1 MGSHALHPLL
11 AAKARITTLHQHDGT
26 LYAGCADGSVRYYDG
41 AELKASYQLSRRQID
56 ALAVLP
62 VSGLLVVLA
71 GKPFL
76 VKADPDQTVSLYKL
90 DHPSRAKVL
99 TQARYAQAF
108 AATTYMA
115 PGKPSEGSATAAKT
129 RRDLLVVG
137 CSKKVVVYGAGARL
151 GEAWEL
157 TLPHTPRAVIF
168 PAPVYADLPGA
179 VHLLYSPSAS
189 TLLHIKASPAANRLS
204 ATDLPMTGYPASR
217 DGTRPAVPDSGW
229 GRLGGFMRGAAL
241 PVGTRTVGGEVALV
255 RDDLGVFFSSEGNFT
270 RDESLH
276 WPTVP
281 EALAFSNPFLYSVL
295 PAAAAVAGQPA
306 SLPTIQVHLAPTLTL
321 RDTITFPAPTTGSLS
336 VAAVNVGATSTDGR
350 KSSKLLLVSTPTDRT
365 LALEGSTIWEVRG
378 TDIGEQV
385 DELVREGRVMDAI
398 GLVEAVGDTGLEET
412 QRLPRLRIL
421 NALAQFARG
430 EYQPALETFT
440 VFNVNPAKV
449 IALYPRTAI
458 SGNLAVPRE
467 EWMKLFGAVEG
478 ARLEPEV
485 LPVIASPKPSVIRN
499 AHLALA
505 RKKSNDTIAS
515 VASTSREHPDS
526 PPKIM
531 SPPPMDDET
540 LPRKAVD
547 ELIYYLSD
555 RRQKLGGAIPAL
567 KDPLP
572 AEADLPSLS
581 EVHAAMIH
589 DLPDGPLIDLDPE
602 QLLRTAQVVY
612 TSLLKVYLVARPSLV
627 GSLCRIENWV
637 DVAEVEPL
645 LREKGRID
653 DLRDLYMQKGMH
665 DKALGMLLEQA
676 KEEDDPLDR
685 YPPTVRYLEKL
696 GPKHLQLI
704 FDSSRWIFEEDPGRG
719 LQIFTAD
726 EPEVD
731 ALPRDKVVAFLE
743 EVDWKGGITYL
754 EHVFEL
760 GDTSPELHDKL
771 VELYLRRLKSA
782 TGSERDEALKTLL
795 AFLNDSTHYR
805 PYRLLSKLPVQ
816 NAPEAQAVLLGRLG
830 KHDEALRLYIYTLKD
845 YAAAEAYCARVHAK
859 EPERGL
865 FLHLLRLYLRPVKE
879 EVLVA
884 PALALV
890 ARHGKRMDARAVL
903 DLLPPLVPVKEL
915 HDFFL
920 RTLGDERARR
930 NEHRITRGLLAA
942 RKAQAERLVVGLE
955 VKRVRVTDQRIC
967 PQCQKRLGQSAIA
980 VHAPRGE
987 VTHLHCKDLFSERL
1001 ARARA

>member
-1 MGSHALHPLL
+1 MGSHALHPLITG
-11 AAKARITTLHQHDGT
+11 AKVRITALHQHDGT
-26 LYAGCADGSVRYYDG
+26 LYVGCADGSVRYYDG
-41 AELKASYQLSRRQID
+41 VMVLKATHQLSRRQID

-62 VSGLLVVLA
+62 VSGQLAVLS
-71 GKPFL
+71 
-76 VKADPDQTVSLYKL
+76 DQTVSLHKL
-90 DHPSRAKVL
+90 DNPATKGNTKAL
-99 TQARYAQAF
+99 IQARYAQAL

-115 PGKPSEGSATAAKT
+115 PGTPSEGDSTPSKVK
-129 RRDLLVVG
+129 RDLLVVG
-137 CSKKVVVYGAGARL
+137 CSKKVVVYGAGTRL

-157 TLPHTPRAVIF
+157 SLQHTPRAVIF

-179 VHLLYSPSAS
+179 VHLLYSPQAS
-189 TLLHIKASPAANRLS
+189 TILHIKHGAPAHRLV
-204 ATDLPMTGYPASR
+204 ATDLPIGGYPAAKSGVAR
-217 DGTRPAVPDSGW
+217 AAVPDSGW
-229 GRLGGFMRGAAL
+229 GRLGGFMRSAAV
-241 PVGTRTVGGEVALV
+241 PVGTRTVGGEVVLV

-276 WPTVP
+276 WPAAP

-295 PAAAAVAGQPA
+295 PAATAVAGQSA
-306 SLPTIQVHLAPTLTL
+306 TLPTIQVHLAPTLAL
-321 RDTITFPAPTTGSLS
+321 RDTITFPSPATGSLTIAALS
-336 VAAVNVGATSTDGR
+336 VGTTLSEGK

-385 DELVREGRVMDAI
+385 DELVKEGRVTDAI
-398 GLVEAVGDTGLEET
+398 GLVEAVGDTGLAET
-412 QRLPRLRIL
+412 QRLPHLRIL

-430 EYQPALETFT
+430 DYQPALETFT

-449 IALYPRTAI
+449 IALYPKTAV
-458 SGNLAVPRE
+458 SGHLAVPRD

-478 ARLEPEV
+478 ARLEPPAP
-485 LPVIASPKPSVIRN
+485 PVIETPKPSIIRN

-505 RKKSNDTIAS
+505 RKKSNETIAS
-515 VASTSREHPDS
+515 VTSSSREREES
-526 PPKIM
+526 PPKVM
-531 SPPPMDDET
+531 SPPPPMDDET
-540 LPRKAVD
+540 LPRKAID

-555 RRQKLGGAIPAL
+555 RRQKLGGAILAL

-572 AEADLPSLS
+572 AESDLPPLS
-581 EVHAAMIH
+581 EVDASVIH
-589 DLPDGPLIDLDPE
+589 GLPDGPLTELNSE

-665 DKALGMLLEQA
+665 DEALGMLLEQA

-685 YPPTVRYLEKL
+685 YPPTVRYLQKL

-704 FDSSRWIFEEDPGRG
+704 FDSSRWIFEEDPARA
-719 LQIFTAD
+719 LHIFTAD

-731 ALPRDKVVAFLE
+731 ALPREKVVAFLE
-743 EVDWKGGITYL
+743 EVDWNGAIKYL

-771 VELYLRRLKSA
+771 VELYMRRLKGAS
-782 TGSERDEALKTLL
+782 GSERDDSLTTLL
-795 AFLNDSTHYR
+795 DFLNQSTHYR
-805 PYRLLSKLPVQ
+805 PYRLLSKLPVED
-816 NAPEAQAVLLGRLG
+816 APEAQAVLLGRLG
-830 KHDEALRLYIYTLKD
+830 KHDEALRIYIYTLKD
-845 YAAAEAYCARVHAK
+845 YAAAEVYCARAHAK

-865 FLHLLRLYLRPVKE
+865 FLHLLRLYLRPSKE

-890 ARHGKRMDARAVL
+890 ARHGTRMDARAVL

-915 HDFFL
+915 QDFFR

-987 VTHLHCKDLFSERL
+987 VTHLHCKDLFSAQL

>member
-1 MGSHALHPLL
+1 MASHALHLL
-11 AAKARITTLHQHDGT
+11 TTAKVRITALHQHDGT
-26 LYAGCADGSVRYYDG
+26 LYVGCADGSVRYYDG
-41 AELKASYQLSRRQID
+41 AELKASYHLSKKQID
-56 ALAVLP
+56 ALAVLSA
-62 VSGLLVVLA
+62 SGQLA
-71 GKPFL
+71 IL
-76 VKADPDQTVSLYKL
+76 TDQTVSLYKL
-90 DHPSRAKVL
+90 DHPSRPKVL
-99 TQARYAQAF
+99 TQARYAQAI
-108 AATTYMA
+108 AVTTYMA
-115 PGKPSEGSATAAKT
+115 PGKPSEANATPAKT
-129 RRDLLVVG
+129 RRDLLIIG
-137 CSKKVVVYGAGARL
+137 CSKKVVVYGGGARL

-157 TLPHTPRAVIF
+157 QLPHTPRSVIF

-179 VHLLYSPSAS
+179 VHLLYSPSSS
-189 TLLHIKASPAANRLS
+189 TLLHIRPGPAAGRLS
-204 ATDLPMTGYPASR
+204 ATDLPANGYPTPR
-217 DGTRPAVPDSGW
+217 DGTRPAVPESGW
-229 GRLGGFMRGAAL
+229 GRLGGFMRGASI

-276 WPTVP
+276 WPAAP
-281 EALAFSNPFLYSVL
+281 ETLAFANPFLYSVL
-295 PAAAAVAGQPA
+295 PAAAAVTGQPA
-306 SLPTIQVHLAPTLTL
+306 PLPTIQVHLAPTLAL
-321 RDTITFPAPTTGSLS
+321 RDTITFPAPATGSLS
-336 VAAVNVGATSTDGR
+336 VLALNAGTTSSDGR
-350 KSSKLLLVSTPTDRT
+350 KSSKLVLVTTPTDRA
-365 LALEGSTIWEVRG
+365 LAQEGGTIWEVRG

-385 DELVREGRVMDAI
+385 DDLVREGRVMDAI
-398 GLVEAVGDTGLEET
+398 GLVEAVGDAGLAES
-412 QRLPRLRIL
+412 QRLPHLRIL

-449 IALYPRTAI
+449 VALYPRTTI
-458 SGNLAVPRE
+458 SGDLAVPRD
-467 EWMKLFGAVEG
+467 EWMKLFGAIEG
-478 ARLEPEV
+478 ARLEPET
-485 LPVIASPKPSVIRN
+485 PPNIASPKPTVLRN
-499 AHLALA
+499 AHLALS
-505 RKKSNDTIAS
+505 RKKSNDTVTS
-515 VASTSREHPDS
+515 VASTSRESPEA
-526 PPKIM
+526 PPKVM
-531 SPPPMDDET
+531 SPPPMEEET
-540 LPRKAVD
+540 VPPKAVD

-555 RRQKLGGAIPAL
+555 RRQKLSGAISAL
-567 KDPLP
+567 KEPLP
-572 AEADLPSLS
+572 AETDLPPLS
-581 EVHAAMIH
+581 ELDAATIHA
-589 DLPDGPLIDLDPE
+589 LSDGPLTELDPE

-612 TSLLKVYLVARPSLV
+612 TCLLKVYLVARPSLV

-637 DVAEVEPL
+637 DVAAVEPL

-676 KEEDDPLDR
+676 KEEEDALDR
-685 YPPTVRYLEKL
+685 YPPTVRYLQKL

-704 FDSSRWIFEEDPGRG
+704 LDSSRWIFEEDPERG

-731 ALPRDKVVAFLE
+731 ALPRDRVVAFLE
-743 EVDWKGGITYL
+743 DVDWKGAITYL
-754 EHVFEL
+754 QHVFEL

-771 VELYLRRLKSA
+771 AELYLRQLKDAS
-782 TGSERDEALKTLL
+782 GSNRDDALKTLL
-795 AFLNDSTHYR
+795 NFLNQSTNYR

-816 NAPEAQAVLLGRLG
+816 DVPEAQAVLLGRLG
-830 KHDEALRLYIYTLKD
+830 KHDQALQLYIYTLKD

-859 EPERGL
+859 EPERRL
-865 FLHLLRLYLRPVKE
+865 FLHLLRLYLRPAKE

-890 ARHGKRMDARAVL
+890 ARHGTRMDPRAVL
-903 DLLPPLVPVKEL
+903 DLLPPLVAVKEL

-930 NEHRITRGLLAA
+930 NEHHITRGLLAA

-1001 ARARA
+1001 ARTRA

>member
-281 EALAFSNPFLYSVL
+281 EAL
-295 PAAAAVAGQPA
+295 GE
-306 SLPTIQVHLAPTLTL
+306 IGRRAP
-321 RDTITFPAPTTGSLS
+321 
-336 VAAVNVGATSTDGR
+336 
-350 KSSKLLLVSTPTDRT
+350 KLLLVSTPTDRT

-485 LPVIASPKPSVIRN
+485 LPVIASPETF
-499 AHLALA
+499 ALA